1 MARSSAHGQIIG
13 KCRMKR
19 RDVVGALGASVA
31 IGITPPA
38 VTAQEAPQRSPGEI
52 VTYRTATDLM
62 RALAA
67 REFSSRELVDAA
79 IARIE
84 AVDPKVNAAVVRDFD
99 R

>member
-67 REFSSRELVDAA
+67 REYRRASWLMRRSRGLRRL
-79 IARIE
+79 IR
-84 AVDPKVNAAVVRDFD
+84 R
-99 R
+99 